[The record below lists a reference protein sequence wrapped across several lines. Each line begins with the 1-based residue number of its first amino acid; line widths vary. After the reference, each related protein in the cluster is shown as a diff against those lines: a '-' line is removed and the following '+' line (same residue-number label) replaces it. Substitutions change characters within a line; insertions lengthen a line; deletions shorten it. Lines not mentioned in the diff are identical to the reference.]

1 MAPSPQPR
9 RPVSRRRLL
18 QTSALALP
26 AAWALGACAR
36 EQPLSGPTGAASS
49 AASSASGSAAPSP
62 SESGIPIAS
71 PQNPVKWPI
80 NPGNEPIASDLEPEA
95 NATLRLYN
103 YPDYVWNRVLKGF
116 QEEYKDYNVTVEL
129 STFNDLPEA
138 LTKIRTG
145 SVPYDVAFLTYN
157 YLGRLVY
164 GDLIRPL
171 NHSYIPKISDAWDEF
186 QNPWYDQEWQY
197 TVPYTVYTTGIGW
210 RNDLIPEDIGA
221 RPNPYDVFWDSKY
234 AGEIAVLDD
243 DREVIGMTILRDGGT
258 DVNTADP
265 AVLGATRDAMLE
277 MLSLSQPRVTI
288 TGYTDI
294 PEGVLSL
301 SQCWSGD
308 MITGQYY
315 LPEGVDPSVLRY
327 WSPPTG
333 QGLIG
338 NDFLCLPKG
347 GENPVLAH
355 HFLNY
360 MLTNDVALENFSWV
374 GYQPP
379 MKSLSPDTMVADGWV
394 PENLAA
400 AVVKPEWFQ
409 VGYPLLELP
418 PAVEAEYQAIWQQF
432 KAGA

>member
-1 MAPSPQPR
+1 M
-9 RPVSRRRLL
+9 
-18 QTSALALP
+18 
-26 AAWALGACAR
+26 
-36 EQPLSGPTGAASS
+36 
-49 AASSASGSAAPSP
+49 
-62 SESGIPIAS
+62 
-71 PQNPVKWPI
+71 KWPI

-138 LTKIRTG
+138 LTKIRSG

-171 NHSYIPKISDAWDEF
+171 NHSYIPNIVDAWDEF

-258 DVNTADP
+258 DVNTA
-265 AVLGATRDAMLE
+265 
-277 MLSLSQPRVTI
+277 
-288 TGYTDI
+288 
-294 PEGVLSL
+294 
-301 SQCWSGD
+301 
-308 MITGQYY
+308 
-315 LPEGVDPSVLRY
+315 
-327 WSPPTG
+327 
-333 QGLIG
+333 
-338 NDFLCLPKG
+338 
-347 GENPVLAH
+347 
-355 HFLNY
+355 
-360 MLTNDVALENFSWV
+360 
-374 GYQPP
+374 
-379 MKSLSPDTMVADGWV
+379 
-394 PENLAA
+394 
-400 AVVKPEWFQ
+400 
-409 VGYPLLELP
+409 
-418 PAVEAEYQAIWQQF
+418 
-432 KAGA
+432 